1 MLSLEWLDETQGIT
15 NVVDF
20 DASVKESYE
29 LPVDVTDHAVEAGAA
44 ISDHARAGNETIAL
58 EAWVTNTPVVV
69 PGFGLDGASGS
80 TRAAALTVNGRE
92 LTTSVLQFSGPFD
105 RRRTMDALLRA
116 LADAGQLLTVRT
128 SLRDI
133 TNVVIARY
141 KVERDKDTAN
151 ALAVSLD
158 LRRVTIVQ
166 TQTAAVRATRQRRGQ
181 RQQNRG
187 GQPAAAPPPDRRT
200 GLQRVIDGA
209 LRPAVNFLGGP
220 LGMRF

>member
-1 MLSLEWLDETQGIT
+1 MLTLEWLDETQGLT
-15 NVVDF
+15 NAIDF
-20 DASVKESYE
+20 DAVVKESYE

-44 ISDHARAGNETIAL
+44 ISDHARAGNETISL

-80 TRAAALTVNGRE
+80 TRPATLTINGRDV
-92 LTTSVLQFSGPFD
+92 TTSVLQFSAAFD

-116 LADAGQLLTVRT
+116 LAEAGQLLTVRT
-128 SLRDI
+128 TYRDI
-133 TNVVIARY
+133 ANVVIARY
-141 KVERDKDTAN
+141 KVERDKDSAN
-151 ALAVSLD
+151 ALAINLD

-181 RQQNRG
+181 RRQNRG

-200 GLQRVIDGA
+200 GLQRVIDDA
-209 LRPAVNFLGGP
+209 LRPAINALGGP
-220 LGMRF
+220 LGLRF